1 MGKAKDSSLVPAKRI
16 EQRILFVRGQ
26 KVILDRD
33 LAFLYGVSTKA
44 LNQAVKRNS
53 ERFPDTFVFRLTKS
67 EAENIHRVRSQF
79 VTLSVGQHFRYL
91 PYVFTEHGS
100 LMAANVLN
108 STQAIAVSIQIVE
121 TFIRLRTWL
130 MTHKELAQRNR
141 KFRINPGE
149 ELNTVAITSIT
160 RIQQFTT
167 MPENMKDG
175 NYWFQKLRRPGTAH
189 ETLLM
194 YLPLDGK
201 LPYGKPLFQ
210 IVVTNYDMSFLWE
223 GDLAT

>member
-1 MGKAKDSSLVPAKRI
+1 LFIIEDDEPNGFGRWADGRPRISRLGHVGLDAKSPNCSEKEYSHYLRLLQSGMLKYELEKNIIDQGCL
-16 EQRILFVRGQ
+16 
-26 KVILDRD
+26 LDIY
-33 LAFLYGVSTKA
+33 LCYGC
-44 LNQAVKRNS
+44 
-53 ERFPDTFVFRLTKS
+53 
-67 EAENIHRVRSQF
+67 HWRS
-79 VTLSVGQHFRYL
+79 
-91 PYVFTEHGS
+91 
-100 LMAANVLN
+100 
-108 STQAIAVSIQIVE
+108 
-121 TFIRLRTWL
+121 
-130 MTHKELAQRNR
+130 HKELAQRNR

>member
-16 EQRILFVRGQ
+16 EQRILLVRGQ

-130 MTHKELAQRNR
+130 MTHKELAQRLYEMEKKYDVQFKVVFDAIR
-141 KFRINPGE
+141 ELMSPPEKPKRRIGFHAEP
-149 ELNTVAITSIT
+149 
-160 RIQQFTT
+160 
-167 MPENMKDG
+167 
-175 NYWFQKLRRPGTAH
+175 
-189 ETLLM
+189 
-194 YLPLDGK
+194 
-201 LPYGKPLFQ
+201 
-210 IVVTNYDMSFLWE
+210 
-223 GDLAT
+223 